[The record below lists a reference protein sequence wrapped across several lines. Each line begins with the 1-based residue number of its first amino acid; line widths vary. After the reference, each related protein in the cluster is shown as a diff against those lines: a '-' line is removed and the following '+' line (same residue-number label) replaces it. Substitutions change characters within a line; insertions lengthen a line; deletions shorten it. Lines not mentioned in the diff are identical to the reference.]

1 MPELPEVEVTR
12 LGLADALRGA
22 RITALHQGKPL
33 RWPLGCTAQELAGQR
48 IERLDRRGKYLLL
61 KLPAGDLI
69 VHLGMSGSLR
79 WIAAG
84 DDASAP
90 GAHEHFVLQ
99 TDRGQLRLR
108 DPRRFGA
115 VIWHPTGSP
124 PHALLARLG
133 PEPLG
138 AEFDAAQFHRRL
150 HGRHAAIKP
159 LLLDQSIVAGIGNI
173 YACEALFRAAIH
185 PETPAGSL
193 SPRRCSRLAAEI
205 RATLADAV
213 AAGGSSLRDFAHAD
227 GELGHFQL
235 DTRVYGRV
243 GQPCRVCSTP
253 VVQITQGQRSTYFCP
268 RCQRR

>member
-1 MPELPEVEVTR
+1 
-12 LGLADALRGA
+12 
-22 RITALHQGKPL
+22 
-33 RWPLGCTAQELAGQR
+33 
-48 IERLDRRGKYLLL
+48 
-61 KLPAGDLI
+61 
-69 VHLGMSGSLR
+69 
-79 WIAAG
+79 
-84 DDASAP
+84 
-90 GAHEHFVLQ
+90 
-99 TDRGQLRLR
+99 
-108 DPRRFGA
+108 
-115 VIWHPTGSP
+115 

-185 PETPAGSL
+185 PETPAGGL

-268 RCQRR
+268 KCQRR